1 MCRLPPPPTQG
12 GLGLGVAPRRG
23 PSRPRRPLPREP
35 APPAPLLSGSG
46 APPRWDRRS
55 RCSASKG
62 TSRRGPRCP
71 SEAPAGRLLLFCQRT
86 SGKILTQHREDK
98 IKCLKLKGQIETPG
112 VICSCL
118 HIDEKMRRPG
128 CGGEISPES
137 NAYVCGEQ
145 AWLF

>member
-1 MCRLPPPPTQG
+1 MVYYSQII
-12 GLGLGVAPRRG
+12 
-23 PSRPRRPLPREP
+23 
-35 APPAPLLSGSG
+35 LLVTFNILIN
-46 APPRWDRRS
+46 
-55 RCSASKG
+55 SKG
-62 TSRRGPRCP
+62 SVLLDESLYCF
-71 SEAPAGRLLLFCQRT
+71 RLLLFCQRT

-137 NAYVCGEQ
+137 NTYVCREQ